1 MIFLESVKM
10 AAKQELDYFSQI
22 KSDKSQKGRRH
33 PNMDIQITE
42 YSSNVT
48 RKSVFLW
55 LLINLCCV
63 PVNGFMN
70 QSEIMLLFCYY
81 P

>member
-1 MIFLESVKM
+1 
-10 AAKQELDYFSQI
+10 
-22 KSDKSQKGRRH
+22 
-33 PNMDIQITE
+33 MDIQITE

-55 LLINLCCV
+55 LLINLRCV
-63 PVNGFMN
+63 PVNGFIN

>member
-10 AAKQELDYFSQI
+10 AAKQELDYFLQI
-22 KSDKSQKGRRH
+22 KSDKSQKGRRY

-55 LLINLCCV
+55 LLIVFAVFLSMV
-63 PVNGFMN
+63 
-70 QSEIMLLFCYY
+70 L
-81 P
+81 